1 MTVTVSG
8 LRQNIYRLLDQVIET
23 GQPLDVK
30 RGDRLLKIM
39 ADKPASKLARLSA
52 HKCIRGN
59 PENIVHLDWSREWK
73 P

>member
-8 LRQNIYRLLDQVIET
+8 LRQNIYRLLDRVIET

-30 RGDRLLKIM
+30 RGDRLLKIV
-39 ADKPASKLARLSA
+39 AEKPASKLARLIR

-59 PENIVHLDWSREWK
+59 PEDIVHLDWSKEWK

>member
-8 LRQNIYRLLDQVIET
+8 LRQNIYRLLDRVIET

-30 RGDRLLKIM
+30 RRDRLLRIV
-39 ADKPASKLARLSA
+39 AQKPASKLARLTP

-59 PENIVHLDWSREWK
+59 PDDLVHLDWSREWK

>member
-23 GQPLDVK
+23 GQPLSIK
-30 RGDRLLKIM
+30 RGNRLLKIV
-39 ADKPASKLARLSA
+39 AEKPASKLGRLSR
-52 HKCIRGN
+52 HNCIHGD
-59 PENIVHLDWSREWK
+59 PEELVHLDWSKEWK

>member
-23 GQPLDVK
+23 GQPLAVK
-30 RGDRLLKIM
+30 RGDHLLKIV
-39 ADKPASKLARLSA
+39 AEKPASKLAKLSR

-59 PENIVHLDWSREWK
+59 PEDLVHLDWSREWK

>member
-8 LRQNIYRLLDQVIET
+8 LRQNIYRLLDRVIET

-30 RGDRLLKIM
+30 CGDRLLKIV
-39 ADKPASKLARLSA
+39 AEKPASKLARLSR

-59 PENIVHLDWSREWK
+59 PEKMVHLDWSGEWK